1 MVELLRY
8 TGMVG
13 YMLYAQVLF
22 YIWQMLVLI
31 LSIATPLISLYI
43 VVGLLLLKRTRRG
56 EV

>member
-1 MVELLRY
+1 
-8 TGMVG
+8 MVG